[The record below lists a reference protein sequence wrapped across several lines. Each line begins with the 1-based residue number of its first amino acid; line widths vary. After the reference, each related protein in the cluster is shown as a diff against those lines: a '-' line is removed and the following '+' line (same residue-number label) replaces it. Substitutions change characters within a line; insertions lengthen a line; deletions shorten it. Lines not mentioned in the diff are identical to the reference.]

1 MMRHLR
7 LLLAFI
13 TVWAVLGVTLAQT
26 PTLTVDVQQ
35 PLHVIPSTVYGAN
48 FGLLNTIPVD
58 LMTQAQNSG
67 IRFWRFPGG
76 RVGDQQNLTN
86 SQIDLF
92 ISTARLY
99 NMEPLIHVRLEDG
112 TPENG
117 ARLVRYVNIEKSYN
131 VRYWS
136 VGNEPDLFDDFD
148 SIALN
153 TQWRAIAE
161 AMLAVDPNIILVGPD
176 ISQFTGEDGNAYL
189 DVRHNYLRDFLR
201 MNGDLVDIVSVHRY
215 PFPQNNQVASID
227 DLRRNAP
234 EWTRYAQ
241 NLRRYISEAG
251 YDLPMA
257 FTEATSHWS
266 ATIGGEATADALYH
280 AIWWGDVLGRLMTE
294 GVDMVAYFN
303 MQTSDQLGVFGLLA
317 RYDVRPTYYTYQL
330 YQHFGEQLVFSQ
342 ATDSDD
348 VRVYAALRN
357 DGALTILV
365 INLSDSEQTHQ
376 LDVLNAWAGIA
387 EVRRLDSTHLA
398 DTIEPMMLEASNTL
412 ILPAQSMTLF
422 ILPTS

>member
-1 MMRHLR
+1 MIRYLR
-7 LLLAFI
+7 AVLAFMA
-13 TVWAVLGVTLAQT
+13 VWVVLGVTLAQT

-35 PLHVIPSTVYGAN
+35 PLHVIASTAYGAN
-48 FGLLNTIPVD
+48 FGLLNAIPVD

-76 RVGDQQNLTN
+76 RVGDLQDLTN

-117 ARLVRYVNIEKSYN
+117 ARLVQYVNIEKSYN

-136 VGNEPDLFDDFD
+136 VGNEPDLFDEFD

-161 AMLAVDPNIILVGPD
+161 AMLAVDPTIILVGPD

-201 MNGDLVDIVSVHRY
+201 MNGDLVDIVAVHRY
-215 PFPQNNQVASID
+215 PFPQNNQVASIG

-241 NLRRYISEAG
+241 NLRRFIREAG

-266 ATIGGEATADALYH
+266 ATIGGEATGDSLYH
-280 AIWWGDVLGRLMTE
+280 AIWWGDVLGRLITE

-303 MQTSDQLGVFGLLA
+303 MQSSDQLGVFGLLA
-317 RYDVRPTYYTYQL
+317 RYEVRPTYYTYQL

-342 ATDSDD
+342 SEDSDD
-348 VRVYAALRN
+348 VRVYASLRD
-357 DGALTILV
+357 DGTLTILV
-365 INLSDSEQTHQ
+365 INLSDSEQTRP
-376 LDVLNAWAGIA
+376 LDLLNAWEGVA
-387 EVRRLDSTHLA
+387 EVKRLDNSHLA
-398 DTIEPMMLEASNTL
+398 ENIEPITLGASNTL
-412 ILPAQSMTLF
+412 VLPAQSMTLF